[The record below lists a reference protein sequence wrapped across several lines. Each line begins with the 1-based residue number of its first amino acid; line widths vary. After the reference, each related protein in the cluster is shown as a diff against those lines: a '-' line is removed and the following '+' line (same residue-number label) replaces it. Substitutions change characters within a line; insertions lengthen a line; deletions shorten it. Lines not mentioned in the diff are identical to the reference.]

1 MYLSRRNAN
10 AGRCELFTG
19 LQKGR
24 DMTFALQLRE
34 EESDHAALDG
44 EAASPPEGRRV
55 SQELCAAILNALGR
69 DDRLRRDYVR
79 RRWRGLVG

>member
-1 MYLSRRNAN
+1 
-10 AGRCELFTG
+10 
-19 LQKGR
+19 
-24 DMTFALQLRE
+24 MTFALQLRE